1 MSGPAELQAA
11 LAAAQAELQRCREW
25 LAYSEEASFIADA
38 AGLIWLSP
46 ACERQFG
53 YTLAGAQALAAP
65 LLAALPVRLARYAGG
80 DATRW
85 QVRRELQLSHAD
97 GHLLS
102 LEIITTLMPEA
113 DGSLRRIHG
122 IVRDMTAAQ
131 ALDVK
136 QKQFTSM
143 LSHEFRTPLA
153 VIDGAAQLL
162 EMTGKDHDESTRKR
176 YRKIQTAADRLL
188 ALVDEHLTPQRM
200 AEIGRKRQPDQV
212 APASLLQAAV
222 QQAASRRASLTLALG
237 NLPAQMRCDPAG
249 MRLCL
254 DILLDNAIKY
264 TPAESAIEVAAAM
277 AAGGGLEMRVRDY
290 GAGVEPGELG
300 QIFQKAYRGNNAAHV
315 AGSGLGL
322 YMASAV
328 IEVHGGTLTARYAD
342 GGGMEFRIWLPIASE
357 AGKVLA

>member
-1 MSGPAELQAA
+1 MTSSAPLEAA

-25 LAYSEEASFIADA
+25 LAYSEEASFTADA
-38 AGLIWLSP
+38 DGLHWISP

-53 YTLAGAQALAAP
+53 HTLASAQALAAP
-65 LLAALPVRLARYAGG
+65 LLAQLPARLARYRAG
-80 DATRW
+80 DASRW
-85 QVRRELQLSHAD
+85 QVRRELELPHAD
-97 GHLLS
+97 GHAVS
-102 LEIITTLMPEA
+102 VEIITTLLPEA
-113 DGSLRRIHG
+113 DGSVRRIHG
-122 IVRDMTAAQ
+122 RLRDLTAAH
-131 ALDVK
+131 ALARQ

-162 EMTGKDHDESTRKR
+162 EITGKHHDESTRKR

-188 ALVDEHLTPQRM
+188 ALLDEHLTPQRM
-200 AEIGRKRQPDQV
+200 AEIGRERQPDQV

-222 QQAASRRASLTLALG
+222 QQAASRRSAIALELG

-264 TPAESAIEVAAAM
+264 TPADSPIQVLGRM
-277 AAGGGLEMRVRDY
+277 APGGGLEMLVRDH
-290 GAGVEPGELG
+290 GAGVAESQLR
-300 QIFQKAYRGNNAAHV
+300 QIFEKAYRGNNATLV
-315 AGSGLGL
+315 PGSGLGL

-328 IEVHGGTLTARYAD
+328 IEVHGGTLTARNRAE
-342 GGGMEFRIWLPIASE
+342 GGMEFRIWLPIASE